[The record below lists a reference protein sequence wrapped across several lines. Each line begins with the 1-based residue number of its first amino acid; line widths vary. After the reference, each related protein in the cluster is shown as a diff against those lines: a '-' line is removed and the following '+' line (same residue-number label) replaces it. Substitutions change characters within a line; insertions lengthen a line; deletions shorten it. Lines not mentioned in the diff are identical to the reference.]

1 MKLSAGVLVA
11 AVVLLAASV
20 AVAQQLPRESIEN
33 PGEFPPPGMNE
44 TTVYQW
50 NPTAQLWEPL
60 ALGNP
65 ICEAFHAGQAQTY
78 YCNGDYVNDGT
89 AGGIEGQIEVGP
101 WKFYTYATVAQYLE
115 ARLTKDGLAW
125 YILKPYTDPLTEAD
139 KDWAADSITLSVKSN
154 GDLRLD
160 FVGFDNLAS
169 QDDPDKTIESF
180 WFLGDSAIPPPG
192 DPGWMNGSWSHRVDE
207 QELHEIVDLKIWNRL
222 HTGKCTS
229 ACYYKDV
236 GAIYFV
242 LEDQKDWVADKI
254 LLPIQPRVD
263 P

>member
-11 AVVLLAASV
+11 AIVLLAASV
-20 AVAQQLPRESIEN
+20 AVAQQIPRDDIEN
-33 PGEFPPPGMNE
+33 PGQFPPPGMNE

-50 NPTAQLWEPL
+50 NGAAGLWEPL

-65 ICEAFHAGQAQTY
+65 ICEAFHAGTALTY

-89 AGGIEGQIEVGP
+89 EGGIAGEVEMGP

-115 ARLTKDGLAW
+115 ARLTKNGLVW
-125 YILKPYTDPLTEAD
+125 YILKPYVDIITEDD
-139 KDWAADSITLSVKSN
+139 KDWGANSITLSVKSN
-154 GDLRLD
+154 GDIRLD
-160 FVGFDNLAS
+160 FVGFDDLVN
-169 QDDPDKTIESF
+169 QDDATKTIPSY
-180 WFLGDSAIPPPG
+180 WFLGDGAMPPPA
-192 DPGWMNGSWSHRVDE
+192 DPDWMNGSWSYTVEE
-207 QELHEIVDLKIWNRL
+207 QELHEIVDLKMWNRL

-242 LEDQKDWVADKI
+242 LVDQKPWVADKI
-254 LLPIQPRVD
+254 GLEPLPRVD